1 MNQSLVVSDK
11 EEFIRNVQKW
21 VYVES
26 QLKEVNEKTKK
37 MRSIKTDLTEK
48 ICNYMDKNPNIK
60 NKIGIGTGEI
70 TMYQKK
76 DYTPLTFSYIEK
88 CLNEIIQDENQ
99 VEFVVQYLKDKR
111 EITTSSDLR
120 KNNK

>member
-21 VYVES
+21 AYVES

-76 DYTPLTFSYIEK
+76 RLHPINLFLY
-88 CLNEIIQDENQ
+88 
-99 VEFVVQYLKDKR
+99 
-111 EITTSSDLR
+111 R
-120 KNNK
+120 KMFE